1 MNALVLKQT
10 VTYKV
15 IFEVDDFESDEQFN
29 QFCNTIRNDKEQ
41 MVNCFLEN
49 VDWEDSNFISDI
61 EIEDKVWGS
70 QPPILSSHY

>member
-49 VDWEDSNFISDI
+49 IDWKDSNFISDI
-61 EIEDKVWGS
+61 EIED
-70 QPPILSSHY
+70 

>member
-1 MNALVLKQT
+1 MNELVLKQT

-15 IFEVDDFESDEQFN
+15 IFEKDDFESDEQFN

-49 VDWEDSNFISDI
+49 VDWKDSNFISDI
-61 EIEDKVWGS
+61 EIED
-70 QPPILSSHY
+70 

>member
-15 IFEVDDFESDEQFN
+15 IFEKDDFESDEQFN

-49 VDWEDSNFISDI
+49 VDWKDSNFISDI
-61 EIEDKVWGS
+61 EIED
-70 QPPILSSHY
+70 

>member
-29 QFCNTIRNDKEQ
+29 QFCNTIRNDEEQ

-61 EIEDKVWGS
+61 EIED
-70 QPPILSSHY
+70 

>member
-1 MNALVLKQT
+1 MSALVLKQT

-15 IFEVDDFESDEQFN
+15 IFEKDDFESDEQFN
-29 QFCNTIRNDKEQ
+29 QFCNTIKNDEEQ

-61 EIEDKVWGS
+61 EIED
-70 QPPILSSHY
+70 

>member
-15 IFEVDDFESDEQFN
+15 IFEKDDFESDEQFN
-29 QFCNTIRNDKEQ
+29 QFCNTIRNDEEQ

-49 VDWEDSNFISDI
+49 VDWEDSNFISNI
-61 EIEDKVWGS
+61 EIED
-70 QPPILSSHY
+70 

>member
-1 MNALVLKQT
+1 MSALVLKQT

-29 QFCNTIRNDKEQ
+29 QFCNTIRNDEEQ

-61 EIEDKVWGS
+61 EIED
-70 QPPILSSHY
+70 

>member
-29 QFCNTIRNDKEQ
+29 QFCNTIKSDEEQ
-41 MVNCFLEN
+41 MVNCFIEN
-49 VDWEDSNFISDI
+49 VDRENLNFASDI
-61 EIEDKVWGS
+61 EIED
-70 QPPILSSHY
+70 

>member
-15 IFEVDDFESDEQFN
+15 IFEKDDFENDEQFN

-49 VDWEDSNFISDI
+49 VDWKDSNFISDI
-61 EIEDKVWGS
+61 EIED
-70 QPPILSSHY
+70 

>member
-1 MNALVLKQT
+1 MSALVLKQT

-15 IFEVDDFESDEQFN
+15 IFEKDDFESDEQFN
-29 QFCNTIRNDKEQ
+29 QFCNTIRNDEEQ

-61 EIEDKVWGS
+61 EIED
-70 QPPILSSHY
+70 

>member
-49 VDWEDSNFISDI
+49 VDWKDSNFISDI
-61 EIEDKVWGS
+61 EIED
-70 QPPILSSHY
+70 

>member
-29 QFCNTIRNDKEQ
+29 QFCNTIRNNKEQ

-49 VDWEDSNFISDI
+49 VDWKDSNFISDI
-61 EIEDKVWGS
+61 EIED
-70 QPPILSSHY
+70 

>member
-1 MNALVLKQT
+1 MNELVLKQT

-15 IFEVDDFESDEQFN
+15 IFSRDDFESDEQFN

-49 VDWEDSNFISDI
+49 VDWKDSNFFSCI
-61 EIEDKVWGS
+61 EIED
-70 QPPILSSHY
+70 